1 MRYTG
6 YRATRARQQGD
17 IFKNAGDSQVGI
29 INRAQK
35 ARSCTAQQMLTVSH
49 ESFEDC
55 QQGRGREPATRYLS
69 SALIVIL
76 ERQRA
81 ALLRGRF

>member
-1 MRYTG
+1 
-6 YRATRARQQGD
+6 
-17 IFKNAGDSQVGI
+17 
-29 INRAQK
+29 
-35 ARSCTAQQMLTVSH
+35 MLTVSH